1 MLEEDFRL
9 RVFVTV
15 AELGGFSAAAR
26 ELGVSQS
33 AVSQN
38 IQELERQAGAA
49 LFERSRNSLSI
60 TPAGEMLKKYASE
73 ILHWYGAASDALDSK
88 KRAEEPLEVQ
98 LNNSQTVQIWS
109 TGGDLHLKLKEN

>member
-38 IQELERQAGAA
+38 VAELERQAGVT
-49 LFERSRNSLSI
+49 LFERTRNSLSI
-60 TPAGEMLKKYASE
+60 TEEGELLKKYSDE
-73 ILHWYGAASDALDSK
+73 ILHWYGAANDALDPSK
-88 KRAEEPLEVQ
+88 QADEPLEVQ
-98 LNNSQTVQIWS
+98 LNGSRTVQIWS
-109 TGGDLHLKLKEN
+109 TGGDLHLKLKED

>member
-26 ELGVSQS
+26 QLGVSQS

-38 IQELERQAGAA
+38 IAELERQTGAA
-49 LFERSRNSLSI
+49 LFERTRNSLSI
-60 TPAGEMLKKYASE
+60 TP
-73 ILHWYGAASDALDSK
+73 
-88 KRAEEPLEVQ
+88 
-98 LNNSQTVQIWS
+98 
-109 TGGDLHLKLKEN
+109 TGGKLVFKKFTSRYLQRRIRGIHDLYFKFTGADKDMFTFDWWRCK

>member
-38 IQELERQAGAA
+38 IQELERQAGTA
-49 LFERSRNSLSI
+49 LFERSRSSLSI
-60 TPAGEMLKKYASE
+60 TPAGKKLKKYADE
-73 ILHWYGAASDALDSK
+73 ILHWYGAANDSLDPEK
-88 KRAEEPLEVQ
+88 QAEEPLEVQ
-98 LNNSQTVQIWS
+98 LNSSQTVQICS
-109 TGGDLHLKLKEN
+109 TGGDLHLKLKEH

>member
-38 IQELERQAGAA
+38 IQELERQAGTA
-49 LFERSRNSLSI
+49 LFERSRSSLSI
-60 TPAGEMLKKYASE
+60 TPAGEKLKKYADE
-73 ILHWYGAASDALDSK
+73 ILHWYGAANDSLDPGK
-88 KRAEEPLEVQ
+88 QAEEPLEVQ
-98 LNNSQTVQIWS
+98 LNSSQTVQIWS

>member
-26 ELGVSQS
+26 QLGVSQS

-38 IQELERQAGAA
+38 IAELERQAGAA
-49 LFERSRNSLSI
+49 LFERTRNSLSI
-60 TPAGEMLKKYASE
+60 TPTGEILLKYAGE
-73 ILHWYGAASDALDSK
+73 ILHWYGAANDSLDPSKQADA
-88 KRAEEPLEVQ
+88 PVEVT
-98 LNNSQTVQIWS
+98 LNGEKTVQIWS
-109 TGGDLHLKLKEN
+109 TGGDIHLKLKEE